1 MDNKILNVL
10 DKRSDDILKEWQ
22 ERVTIQFPNW
32 EETRLKRLVFS
43 LKEFLV
49 AYLKNPNVDVIVQ
62 HVEKIINTFYLSLSE
77 APKLIINSLLVSRYI
92 ILSFIAKTENKS
104 FNSLETFGHIND
116 LFDPLITNINV
127 QFKTKTRSQVEQ
139 LTKDYTHAYEMG
151 LLAIDFA
158 GIGLFLLD
166 KNFNF
171 IQWSTGSAR
180 IYNMRS
186 QEVLGQNILQKFPD
200 LKKEQKLYHAILHA
214 VNENKESDLFDI
226 KHKIAP
232 KGERTINYQIAPLRD
247 ANKHS
252 IGVSVLCHDVTD
264 HIKGQMELKRYEQY
278 FENILNDAADAIII
292 LNENDRI
299 VMWNKA
305 AEAIYGWLEEEVVGK
320 SISLI
325 FPDDHK
331 SQQEIERINQIVRE
345 KGFIRNMQTSRLTRD
360 GRRIIINVTRTAI
373 INDKGQLIG
382 SSVIARDIT
391 QKERMRQQL
400 IQSEKLSA
408 VGTLAA
414 GIAHEVGSPLNSI
427 SSLTQLLS
435 FKIDDP
441 EFKDK
446 ITLIRQNI
454 DRISRTVKTLVDF
467 SRPIPHKVEKI
478 YLNSVIEHVIR
489 IIKYDKR
496 LKHQKIETD
505 LEAKIPVVTAS
516 FDQVLQVFINI
527 CLNAADA
534 MEKVKDGT
542 LLIKTWFDLNN
553 VYTSITDNGSGI
565 PEEDIPHIF
574 EPFYTTKSKD
584 KGTGLG
590 LWVSYN
596 IISSYSGTI
605 SVESHSGK
613 FTTFTIVLPQSSK
626 ELNGH

>member
-1 MDNKILNVL
+1 MIDTILNVL
-10 DKRSDDILKEWQ
+10 EKRNDDILKEWQ
-22 ERVTIQFPNW
+22 ERVAVQFPNW
-32 EETRLKRLVFS
+32 EETRLKRLVLS

-49 AYLKNPNVDVIVQ
+49 AYLQNSNVDVIVQ

-77 APKLIINSLLVSRYI
+77 APKLIIKSLLVSRYI
-92 ILSFIAKTENKS
+92 ILSFIAKAGDKS
-104 FNSLETFGHIND
+104 FNSLETFGQIND
-116 LFDPLITNINV
+116 LFDPLITNIHV
-127 QFKTKTRSQVEQ
+127 QFMSKTRGKVEQ
-139 LTKDYTHAYEMG
+139 LTKDYTHAYEIG
-151 LLAIDFA
+151 LMAIDFA

-166 KNFNF
+166 RNLNF
-171 IQWSTGSAR
+171 IQWSSGSTR
-180 IYNMRS
+180 IYEMRS
-186 QEVLGQNILQKFPD
+186 QEVLGQNILQIFPD
-200 LKKEQKLYHAILHA
+200 LKKEQKLYNAILQA
-214 VNENKESDLFDI
+214 VDENKESDLFEVR
-226 KHKIAP
+226 HKIAK
-232 KGERTINYQIAPLRD
+232 KGERIINYQVAPLRD
-247 ANKHS
+247 NNRKS

-264 HIKGQMELKRYEQY
+264 HIKGQIELKRYEQY

-305 AEAIYGWLEEEVVGK
+305 AEAIYGWPEEDVVGK

-325 FPDDHK
+325 FPDDQK
-331 SQQEIERINQIVRE
+331 SQQEIERINQIVKE
-345 KGFIRNMQTSRLTRD
+345 KGFVKNLQTNRLTRD
-360 GRRIIINVTRTAI
+360 GRRILIDVTRTAI
-373 INDKGQLIG
+373 INEKGQFIG

-391 QKERMRQQL
+391 QQEQMRQQL

-467 SRPIPHKVEKI
+467 SKPIPHKVEKI
-478 YLNSVIEHVIR
+478 YLNNVIEHVIR

-496 LKHQKIETD
+496 LKHQNIETD

-534 MEKVKDGT
+534 MENVKNGT
-542 LLIKTWFDLNN
+542 LLIKTWFDHNN
-553 VYTSITDNGSGI
+553 VYTSITDNGIGI
-565 PEEDIPHIF
+565 PEENIPHIF
-574 EPFYTTKSKD
+574 EPFYTTKAKD

-596 IISSYSGTI
+596 IISSFSGTM
-605 SVESHSGK
+605 SVESRQGEH
-613 FTTFTIVLPQSSK
+613 TTFTIVLPQSGK
-626 ELNGH
+626 DI

>member
-1 MDNKILNVL
+1 MIDTILNVL
-10 DKRSDDILKEWQ
+10 EKSNDDILKEWQ
-22 ERVTIQFPNW
+22 ERVAVQFPNW
-32 EETRLKRLVFS
+32 EETRLNRLVSS
-43 LKEFLV
+43 LKEFLT
-49 AYLKNPNVDVIVQ
+49 AYLQNSNIDVIVQ
-62 HVEKIINTFYLSLSE
+62 HVEKIINTFYLSLNE

-92 ILSFIAKTENKS
+92 ILSFIAKTGDKS
-104 FNSLETFGHIND
+104 FNSLETFGQIND
-116 LFDPLITNINV
+116 LFDPLITNIHV
-127 QFKTKTRSQVEQ
+127 QFMSKTRGKVEQ
-139 LTKDYTHAYEMG
+139 LTKDYTRAYEMG

-166 KNFNF
+166 RNLNF

-180 IYNMRS
+180 IYERRS
-186 QEVLGQNILQKFPD
+186 QEVLGQNILHIFPD
-200 LKKEQKLYHAILHA
+200 LKKDQKLYNAILQA
-214 VNENKESDLFDI
+214 VDENKESDLF
-226 KHKIAP
+226 KVRHKIAI
-232 KGERTINYQIAPLRD
+232 KGERIINYQVAPLRD
-247 ANKHS
+247 EKRKS

-264 HIKGQMELKRYEQY
+264 HIKGQIELKRYEQY

-299 VMWNKA
+299 VMWNRA
-305 AEAIYGWLEEEVVGK
+305 AEAIYGWPEEEVVGK

-325 FPDDHK
+325 FPEDQK
-331 SQQEIERINQIVRE
+331 SQQEIERINQIVKE
-345 KGFIRNMQTSRLTRD
+345 KGFVKNLQTNRLTRD
-360 GRRIIINVTRTAI
+360 GRRVLIDVTRTAI
-373 INDKGQLIG
+373 INEKGQFIG

-391 QKERMRQQL
+391 QQEQMRQQL

-467 SRPIPHKVEKI
+467 SKPIPHKVEKI
-478 YLNSVIEHVIR
+478 YLNNVIEHVIR

-496 LKHQKIETD
+496 LKHQSIETE

-534 MEKVKDGT
+534 MESIKDGT
-542 LLIKTWFDLNN
+542 LFIKTWFDHNN
-553 VYTSITDNGSGI
+553 VYTSITDNGIGI
-565 PEEDIPHIF
+565 PDENIPHIF
-574 EPFYTTKSKD
+574 EPFYTTKAKD
-584 KGTGLG
+584 KGRG
-590 LWVSYN
+590 
-596 IISSYSGTI
+596 
-605 SVESHSGK
+605 ED
-613 FTTFTIVLPQSSK
+613 
-626 ELNGH
+626 